1 MPIPSFL
8 ANRPLEEA
16 ENAVNS
22 TCVIVLGAFLESGAI
37 TTTELE
43 YGFEDLP
50 MLATVAG
57 LMRDEVAAWHRT
69 RGTGMDFRIL
79 QKGFVECVRI
89 GLDVAAQIEQ
99 RIGEALRVDADLS
112 GLLEDSRTVS
122 VRPPLDT
129 VVQGISAK
137 ARDVFVDFQNKQLA
151 IAAGTKNELL
161 ANDIFACGCMW
172 AALAGVEAGLTLL
185 DPPMAA

>member
-8 ANRPLEEA
+8 ANRPAVEA
-16 ENAVNS
+16 ENVVGS
-22 TCVIVLGAFLESGAI
+22 TCVVVLGAFLDSGAI

-43 YGFEDLP
+43 YGHEDLP
-50 MLATVAG
+50 MLATFAG

-69 RGTGMDFRIL
+69 HGTGTDFRVL
-79 QKGFVECVRI
+79 QKGFVECVWI
-89 GLDVAAQIEQ
+89 GLDVAAQMEQ

-112 GLLEDSRTVS
+112 GLLDDSRTVP
-122 VRPPLDT
+122 VRPPLDA
-129 VVQGISAK
+129 VVEAISAK

-172 AALAGVEAGLTLL
+172 AALAGVEAGLTVL

>member
-8 ANRPLEEA
+8 ANRPVVEA
-16 ENAVNS
+16 ENVVGS
-22 TCVIVLGAFLESGAI
+22 TCVVVLGAFLDSGAI

-43 YGFEDLP
+43 YGHEDLP
-50 MLATVAG
+50 MLATFAG

-69 RGTGMDFRIL
+69 RAAGTDFRIM

-89 GLDVAAQIEQ
+89 GMDVAAQIEQ

-112 GLLEDSRTVS
+112 GLLDDSRTVA
-122 VRPPLDT
+122 VRPPLDA
-129 VVQGISAK
+129 VVEGISAK